1 MSVMVIRKTKLNLS
15 SVHRSFA
22 PDGTGG
28 RDQLYDDAQR
38 DRGVDLRRHPVT
50 LRQVESQ
57 VYGEGLIDLEDPRHE
72 FSEGPPD
79 EDPRASGRPGLHG
92 DCVRRHCGGG
102 C

>member
-1 MSVMVIRKTKLNLS
+1 MSVMVIRKTKLNWS

-38 DRGVDLRRHPVT
+38 DRGVDLRRHPVA
-50 LRQVESQ
+50 LRQVEGK
-57 VYGEGLIDLEDPRHE
+57 VYGEGLIDLEDPRHDFGE
-72 FSEGPPD
+72 RPVDGDD
-79 EDPRASGRPGLHG
+79 EPGRRPGVHG
-92 DCVRRHCGGG
+92 HCVRRHCGGG